1 MSQLSV
7 PPSRRRVILKHIFV
21 NVVLVC
27 LLVLLGVWCYS
38 EGKTY
43 KLILGNYAFTGSDG
57 LEYPAL
63 EAVEVY
69 IDKEEPVFLLEDDSA
84 TGNAM
89 GKRHTMV
96 IELLDEDDNPIE
108 SRKIQFT
115 IAELNENLEVNVA
128 EFWLRAK

>member
-1 MSQLSV
+1 M
-7 PPSRRRVILKHIFV
+7 
-21 NVVLVC
+21 
-27 LLVLLGVWCYS
+27 
-38 EGKTY
+38 
-43 KLILGNYAFTGSDG
+43 
-57 LEYPAL
+57 
-63 EAVEVY
+63 EVY